1 MNKNNIKDTIIKFIK
16 MIIGIC
22 GFKSSGKDTIADYL
36 IKEYSFKKLSF
47 ASTLKDII
55 SIMFGWSRD
64 KLEGITKED
73 REWRE
78 KIDPWWSKTLKMP
91 LLSPRYVMQYF
102 GTDLFRN
109 HFHSDIWVKIVE
121 NKLNKYLEEDNIVI
135 TDCRFNNEIN
145 MILQLGGKI
154 IQVHRNLPSWF
165 NKYKEGEYPIEVKSI
180 HCTEIEWIR
189 CYKDY
194 DIKNDGTIK
203 ELEEKVKYILEKLLK
218 DNLSI

>member
-1 MNKNNIKDTIIKFIK
+1 

-22 GFKSSGKDTIADYL
+22 GFKSSGKDTIAEYL
-36 IKEYSFKKLSF
+36 IKEYSFKKVSF

-109 HFHSDIWVKIVE
+109 NFHEDIWVKIVE
-121 NKLNKYLEEDNIVI
+121 NKVSKYLEEDMNANVVI

-154 IQVHRNLPSWF
+154 IHVHRNS
-165 NKYKEGEYPIEVKSI
+165 PIEVKCI
-180 HCTEIEWIR
+180 HSSEIEWIR

-194 DIKNDGTIK
+194 DIENVGTIK

-218 DNLSI
+218 DKISI

>member
-1 MNKNNIKDTIIKFIK
+1 

-22 GFKSSGKDTIADYL
+22 GFKSSGKDTIGDYL
-36 IKEYSFKKLSF
+36 IKEYGFKKVSF
-47 ASTLKDII
+47 ASTLKDVI

-78 KIDPWWSKTLKMP
+78 QVDFWWSETLKMP

-109 HFHSDIWVKIVE
+109 HFHPDIWVKIVE
-121 NKLNKYLEEDNIVI
+121 NKLNKYIEEDINCNIVI

-154 IQVHRNLPSWF
+154 IHVHRNSQ
-165 NKYKEGEYPIEVKSI
+165 IEVKCI
-180 HCTEIEWIR
+180 HSSEIEWIR

-194 DIKNDGTIK
+194 DIENVGTIK
-203 ELEEKVKYILEKLLK
+203 ELEKKVKYILEKLLK
-218 DNLSI
+218 DK